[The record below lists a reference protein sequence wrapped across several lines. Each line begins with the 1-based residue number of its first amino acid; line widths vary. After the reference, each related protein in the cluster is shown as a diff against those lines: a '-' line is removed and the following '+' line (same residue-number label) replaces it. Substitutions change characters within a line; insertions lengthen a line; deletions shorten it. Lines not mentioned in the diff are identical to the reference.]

1 MVNNGSFGIFICDS
15 ANPFDASVL
24 ANPQDG
30 VRWGA
35 AIKFTAD
42 DVGDPIVTD
51 STTNGWLGRPLENT
65 WPSGFGAIVELE
77 SLTMSQGIA
86 EIFLKQVNEPLP

>member
-1 MVNNGSFGIFICDS
+1 MPNVKSKPIHPIVEPSKSIMVNNGSFGIFICDS

-24 ANPQDG
+24 ANPQ
-30 VRWGA
+30 
-35 AIKFTAD
+35 
-42 DVGDPIVTD
+42 
-51 STTNGWLGRPLENT
+51 E
-65 WPSGFGAIVELE
+65 PSGFGAIVELE